1 MNTMINKINKNDLLN
16 IIKSRATTTDAN
28 LKNQDKKAFIYL
40 AKSSYGTYKIGFS
53 INPEQ
58 RVRAFNSGSYFDV
71 ELLEKIPT
79 EGLVRHLE
87 GRTINVMGVISS
99 NKKRE
104 WVRIPSIDSKIVQ
117 ETFKFIV
124 KNMITQ
130 IRKNVRTKT
139 KMENKVLEKY
149 NIKQTEMFVQ
159 TSIALSR

>member
-1 MNTMINKINKNDLLN
+1 MTTMINKNDLLN
-16 IIKSRATTTDAN
+16 IIKARGISTDAN

-87 GRTINVMGVISS
+87 GRTINVMGVISK
-99 NKKRE
+99 NKNRE
-104 WVRIPSIDSKIVQ
+104 WVQIPSSRASTKEVRT
-117 ETFKFIV
+117 TFNFIV

-130 IRKNVRTKT
+130 IRKNVRTKVR
-139 KMENKVLEKY
+139 MENKVLEKY

>member
-1 MNTMINKINKNDLLN
+1 
-16 IIKSRATTTDAN
+16 
-28 LKNQDKKAFIYL
+28 
-40 AKSSYGTYKIGFS
+40 
-53 INPEQ
+53 
-58 RVRAFNSGSYFDV
+58 
-71 ELLEKIPT
+71 
-79 EGLVRHLE
+79 
-87 GRTINVMGVISS
+87 MGVISS

-117 ETFKFIV
+117 ETFRFIV

-159 TSIALSR
+159 TSIALSK

>member
-1 MNTMINKINKNDLLN
+1 MTTMINKNDLLN
-16 IIKSRATTTDAN
+16 IIKARGISTDAN

-117 ETFKFIV
+117 ETFRFIV

-159 TSIALSR
+159 TSIALSK

>member
-1 MNTMINKINKNDLLN
+1 MINKNDLLN
-16 IIKSRATTTDAN
+16 IIKARGISTDAN

-104 WVRIPSIDSKIVQ
+104 WVKIPSIDSKIVQ
-117 ETFKFIV
+117 ETFRFIV

-159 TSIALSR
+159 TSIALSK

>member
-1 MNTMINKINKNDLLN
+1 MINKNDLLN
-16 IIKSRATTTDAN
+16 IIKARGISTDAN

>member
-1 MNTMINKINKNDLLN
+1 MINKNDLLN
-16 IIKSRATTTDAN
+16 IIKARGISTDAN

-117 ETFKFIV
+117 ETFRFIV

-159 TSIALSR
+159 TSIALSK

>member
-1 MNTMINKINKNDLLN
+1 MTTMINKNDLLN
-16 IIKSRATTTDAN
+16 IIKARGISTDAN

-104 WVRIPSIDSKIVQ
+104 WVKIPSIDSKIVQ
-117 ETFKFIV
+117 ETFRFIV

-159 TSIALSR
+159 TSIALSK

>member
-1 MNTMINKINKNDLLN
+1 MTTMINKNDLLN
-16 IIKSRATTTDAN
+16 IIKARGISTDAN

-149 NIKQTEMFVQ
+149 NIKQTEVFVQ

>member
-1 MNTMINKINKNDLLN
+1 MTTMINKNDLLN
-16 IIKSRATTTDAN
+16 IIKARGISTDAN

>member
-1 MNTMINKINKNDLLN
+1 MTTMINKNDLLN
-16 IIKSRATTTDAN
+16 IIKARGISTDAN

-99 NKKRE
+99 NKKKT
-104 WVRIPSIDSKIVQ
+104 IDSDLTLRSSLLDHV
-117 ETFKFIV
+117 F
-124 KNMITQ
+124 
-130 IRKNVRTKT
+130 
-139 KMENKVLEKY
+139 
-149 NIKQTEMFVQ
+149 
-159 TSIALSR
+159 

>member
-130 IRKNVRTKT
+130 IRKNVRTKVR
-139 KMENKVLEKY
+139 MENKVLEKY

>member
-1 MNTMINKINKNDLLN
+1 MNTMINKNDLLN
-16 IIKSRATTTDAN
+16 IIKARGISTDAN

-130 IRKNVRTKT
+130 IRKNVRAKT